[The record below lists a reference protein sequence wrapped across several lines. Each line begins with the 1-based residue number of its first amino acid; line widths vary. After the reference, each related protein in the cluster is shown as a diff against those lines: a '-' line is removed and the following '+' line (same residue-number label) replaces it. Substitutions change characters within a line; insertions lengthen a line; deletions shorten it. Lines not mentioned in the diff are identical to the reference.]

1 MERFHLRAVCQVRPS
16 HAQAGRSFSL
26 PCSQSEY
33 FRGVEI
39 DDEIEFRWLLDPDM
53 VASAPEQV
61 RDVRSIRWRKRHW
74 KRPGKKPKVPKFVR
88 CWLSRKPPK

>member
-26 PCSQSEY
+26 PCSQSEC

-61 RDVRSIRWRKRHW
+61 RDVRSHTVAQEALEAAW
-74 KRPGKKPKVPKFVR
+74 KEAQS
-88 CWLSRKPPK
+88 C

>member
-26 PCSQSEY
+26 PCSQSEC

-53 VASAPEQV
+53 VPARRNAVWHATGV
-61 RDVRSIRWRKRHW
+61 RVRRFPITLDRLIEPQS
-74 KRPGKKPKVPKFVR
+74 
-88 CWLSRKPPK
+88 SS